1 MVDNSRFLVRRQS
14 SHKQRRRQ
22 EMCWEG
28 KQGREK
34 ETTMKCM
41 QGKKLQGSTLTQYAA
56 KYIGLMMDL
65 MHDSDINPK

>member
-1 MVDNSRFLVRRQS
+1 
-14 SHKQRRRQ
+14 
-22 EMCWEG
+22 MCWEG